1 MEKKAR
7 ETIKKNAVECYD
19 CKHATRQISEY
30 AVFCE
35 ILGHGR
41 ARKGL
46 RICDNHETK

>member
-1 MEKKAR
+1 MAERKK
-7 ETIKKNAVECYD
+7 KKGVECYD
-19 CKHATRQISEY
+19 CKHATRAISEY

-46 RICDNHETK
+46 RICGNHENK

>member
-1 MEKKAR
+1 MAKKAR
-7 ETIKKNAVECYD
+7 ETIKKNAVECCD

-41 ARKGL
+41 ARKEL
-46 RICDNHETK
+46 CICDNHETK